1 MELPSIRLSNSKLP
15 SALDMPSIPLKQP
28 SAEMPVFPPIVI
40 PPQNLEAPAGV
51 ELEEAEKEETE
62 TQTEQPTLRVP
73 VVKIDLPL
81 PSAEVVATATYAA
94 VAAVATTTL
103 ATPLFDKIK
112 KQIQKFLQKK
122 VDKWKENRQKKKES
136 LES

>member
-1 MELPSIRLSNSKLP
+1 MKLPSIKLTN
-15 SALDMPSIPLKQP
+15 ALDMPSIPLKQP
-28 SAEMPVFPPIVI
+28 SAEMPIFPPVVI
-40 PPQNLEAPAGV
+40 PPSNLKAPAGV
-51 ELEEAEKEETE
+51 KLEEAEKEETE

-122 VDKWKENRQKKKES
+122 VDKWKENRLKKKES

>member
-1 MELPSIRLSNSKLP
+1 
-15 SALDMPSIPLKQP
+15 MPSIPLKQP
-28 SAEMPVFPPIVI
+28 SAEMPVFPTVVI
-40 PPQNLEAPAGV
+40 PPQNLTAPKGV
-51 ELEEAEKEETE
+51 ELEEVPEETDTE
-62 TQTEQPTLRVP
+62 TATTEQPTLRVP

>member
-1 MELPSIRLSNSKLP
+1 
-15 SALDMPSIPLKQP
+15 MPSIPLKQP
-28 SAEMPVFPPIVI
+28 SAEMPVFPPVVI
-40 PPQNLEAPAGV
+40 PPQNLTAPAGV
-51 ELEEAEKEETE
+51 QIEEVPEPTEDAETA
-62 TQTEQPTLRVP
+62 TTEQPTLRVP

-81 PSAEVVATATYAA
+81 PSAEIIATATYAA

-122 VDKWKENRQKKKES
+122 VNKWKENQKKKREARNQTS
-136 LES
+136 

>member
-1 MELPSIRLSNSKLP
+1 VKLPSIKLTN
-15 SALDMPSIPLKQP
+15 ALDMPSIPLKQP

-40 PPQNLEAPAGV
+40 PPSNLKAPAGV
-51 ELEEAEKEETE
+51 KLEEAEKEETE

-122 VDKWKENRQKKKES
+122 VDKWKTNRLKKKES